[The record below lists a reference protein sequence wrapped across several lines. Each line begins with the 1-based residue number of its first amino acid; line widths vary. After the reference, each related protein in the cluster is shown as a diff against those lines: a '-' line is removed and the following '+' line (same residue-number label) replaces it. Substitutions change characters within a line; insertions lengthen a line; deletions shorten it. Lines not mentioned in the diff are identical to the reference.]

1 MGWLPLT
8 LYDKTQIG
16 PSAKAERDAWIQE
29 HLIGKTCYGGLDLSA
44 TTDLTAFVLTFP
56 PQEGLDT
63 WVMLPRAW
71 RPLDGVLEAET
82 RDHVQYRDWEPGP
95 AS

>member
-44 TTDLTAFVLTFP
+44 TTDLTAFVLVFP

-71 RPLDGVLEAET
+71 RRWTAYWRRKHATMSNTGT
-82 RDHVQYRDWEPGP
+82 GSGP